1 MSQYS
6 FSDILGPIMIGPS
19 SSHTAGAAKLG
30 LVAKYINNKA
40 FSKVEFLLHG
50 SFASTYK
57 GHGTDKALIGG
68 ILGFEPYDVRLRD
81 AYEHAKAQNIEVIFT
96 LTELEGMHEN
106 SVGMVF
112 YNDNGSINR
121 IYGSSLGGGEIIIK
135 RINDFAVSFKGDLPT
150 VIIRHQDKK
159 GMLSILTTILATR
172 NINIATMEV
181 SRTSK
186 NKEASI
192 VVEFDDQLNDEVL
205 KLIENIPHVESVKY
219 IEVDKGVQ
227 DV

>member
-81 AYEHAKAQNIEVIFT
+81 AYEHAKAQNIEVVFT

-135 RINDFAVSFKGDLPT
+135 KINDFAVSFKGDLPT

>member
-1 MSQYS
+1 
-6 FSDILGPIMIGPS
+6 
-19 SSHTAGAAKLG
+19 
-30 LVAKYINNKA
+30 
-40 FSKVEFLLHG
+40 
-50 SFASTYK
+50 
-57 GHGTDKALIGG
+57 
-68 ILGFEPYDVRLRD
+68 
-81 AYEHAKAQNIEVIFT
+81 
-96 LTELEGMHEN
+96 
-106 SVGMVF
+106 MVF

-135 RINDFAVSFKGDLPT
+135 KINDFAVSFKGDLPT

>member
-30 LVAKYINNKA
+30 LVAKYINHKT

-81 AYEHAKAQNIEVIFT
+81 AYEHAKARNIEVSFME
-96 LTELEGMHEN
+96 TELEGMHEN
-106 SVGMVF
+106 SVGMIF
-112 YNDNGSINR
+112 YNDNGSINK
-121 IYGSSLGGGEIIIK
+121 IYGSSLGGGEIVIK
-135 RINDFAVSFKGDLPT
+135 RINDFVVSFKGDLPT

-159 GMLSILTTILATR
+159 GVLSVLTTIFATR

-192 VVEFDDQLNDEVL
+192 IIELDDPLNEGVL
-205 KLIENIPHVESVKY
+205 ELIENIPHVESVKY
-219 IEVDKGVQ
+219 IEVDKGVG